1 VVLVF
6 LQAVAVAVIK
16 KSTIALVA
24 LYVIIN
30 NQSHAA
36 VLAEDRIDVLYHN
49 YDGGGITI
57 DGPSVLV
64 RKSIGN
70 TTSISANYYIDSI
83 SSASIDAIT
92 QASSYNEKRT
102 QKSISIDYLYDKSI
116 MSYSYTNSTENDF
129 EAVTHSFNISQETFG
144 GLSTISLGYSAGNN
158 HISKSTD
165 NIFSQ
170 NADTKDYR
178 LSLSQVFTKN
188 FLMGLTYEVITDEG
202 FLNNPY
208 RQVRYI
214 SPSDPN
220 ATIFQDEK
228 YPKTRT
234 SNATSINFRYYLPY
248 RAAVY
253 GGYRYFTDTWDIEAD
268 TFDIGYVHP
277 YQNNWIF
284 DVSLRFYSQTRASFF
299 SSLFPFVDAQNYL
312 ASDKE
317 LSTFSSNAISA
328 GATYSIK
335 KEKLSFFEKGTL
347 NFYLDRFSYN
357 YDDFLDTTVTG
368 ITPGTEP
375 AYKFSAN
382 VIRFYLSLWF

>member
-1 VVLVF
+1 MVLVF

>member
-1 VVLVF
+1 M
-6 LQAVAVAVIK
+6 AVIK